1 VVAII
6 KFKELNDMTRYAN
19 FGLTFTKAGKWYI
32 AAGLVALTLVG
43 CSQAQEAKV
52 EPSKATLTSAKQDT
66 QSLENLQKAYNGE
79 SNAHVMY
86 LAFADKAEE
95 EGYQD
100 IANLFKTVARAEEI
114 HRDNHAQVIKAMG
127 ATPENNITTPQVN
140 STADNVERSMGGNLS
155 SAIKGES
162 YERDSMYPEFIKQAK
177 AENNS
182 AAVQTFEYALAAET
196 QHAKLYSQVKA
207 NMDKWKEASRSFY
220 VCSVSGET
228 FDRQPEAE
236 VCPSNPNGES
246 LEQVI

>member
-1 VVAII
+1 
-6 KFKELNDMTRYAN
+6 MTRYSN
-19 FGLTFTKAGKWYI
+19 FGLTVKQARKWYFI
-32 AAGLVALTLVG
+32 AGLTAIALVG
-43 CSQAQEAKV
+43 CSQAQLPEAKV
-52 EPSKATLTSAKQDT
+52 EPTKPSEASLVSAKQNSQT
-66 QSLENLQKAYNGE
+66 LENLQKAYNGE

-127 ATPENNITTPQVN
+127 VTPENNITTPQVN
-140 STADNVERSMGGNLS
+140 STADNVDRAIGGNLS

-177 AENNS
+177 ADNNS
-182 AAVQTFEYALAAET
+182 AALQTFEYALAAET
-196 QHAKLYSQVKA
+196 QHAKLYTQVKA
-207 NMDKWKEASRSFY
+207 NMDNWKEASRSFY
-220 VCSVSGET
+220 VCKVSGET
-228 FDRQPEAE
+228 FDRQPNAEA
-236 VCPSNPNGES
+236 CPSSPNGES

>member
-1 VVAII
+1 M
-6 KFKELNDMTRYAN
+6 NRYSN
-19 FGLTFTKAGKWYI
+19 FDLTVKKAEKWCF
-32 AAGLVALTLVG
+32 AAGLVVLTLGG
-43 CSQAQEAKV
+43 CSQAQAPEAKV
-52 EPSKATLTSAKQDT
+52 EASKATLTSAKQET

-140 STADNVERSMGGNLS
+140 STADNVDRVMGGNLS

-236 VCPSNPNGES
+236 VCPSNPNGKS
-246 LEQVI
+246 LEQLI

>member
-1 VVAII
+1 MNRHSS
-6 KFKELNDMTRYAN
+6 L
-19 FGLTFTKAGKWYI
+19 GLTLKKAEKWSI
-32 AAGLVALTLVG
+32 VASLAAFSLVG
-43 CSQAQEAKV
+43 CSQSELPEAKV
-52 EPSKATLTSAKQDT
+52 EPAKPSQASLVSAKQNSPT
-66 QSLENLQKAYNGE
+66 LENLQKAYNGE

-86 LAFADKAEE
+86 LAFADKARD

-140 STADNVERSMGGNLS
+140 STADNVDRAIGGNLS

-162 YERDSMYPEFIKQAK
+162 YERDSMYPEFIEQAK

-182 AAVQTFEYALAAET
+182 AALQTFEYALAAET

-207 NMDKWKEASRSFY
+207 NMNNWKEASRSFY
-220 VCSVSGET
+220 VCKTSGET
-228 FDRQPEAE
+228 FDHQPNAKA
-236 VCPSNPNGES
+236 CPSNPNGES